1 LETTER
7 NDSSILWQQLKTG
20 NVDALGHLYDRF
32 VDELFAYAST
42 ITMDRQKGMDAI
54 HDLFF
59 NLYKY
64 RNNLANT
71 DNVEAYLRRSLKNQL
86 IKKHTAGQELM
97 YIPNHLFFEGHMP
110 SANIPSHE
118 QNLIEAEFFDE
129 RSMRLSEALGVL
141 SKKQKQGIFLR
152 FNENRQYEEIAE
164 IMDISVQTSRT
175 LIYRAIK
182 VLRGNLTLFII
193 IYQIFLYFFCL

>member
-1 LETTER
+1 
-7 NDSSILWQQLKTG
+7 
-20 NVDALGHLYDRF
+20 VDALGHLYDRF